1 MIIRL
6 FFSPNVFVN
15 DVPVCSPLSFF
26 FFRELRGEGEGE
38 MEGSTRE
45 QDAKGV
51 GKEVEGG
58 ALRN

>member
-1 MIIRL
+1 MK
-6 FFSPNVFVN
+6 

-26 FFRELRGEGEGE
+26 FFFFRQLSGEGVGE

-45 QDAKGV
+45 QDAKRV

-58 ALRN
+58 AFQN

>member
-1 MIIRL
+1 MK
-6 FFSPNVFVN
+6 